1 MVENTETFL
10 SEGLK
15 YFSIPANPILYSIM
29 HYDLIIIHSST

>member
-15 YFSIPANPILYSIM
+15 YFSILANPIIYSIM
-29 HYDLIIIHSST
+29 T